1 MNIRPRVRKQ
11 LSAAR
16 QAKSTS
22 ISVTLAFVAG
32 FAAMSTPSA
41 NSSIDPSVASNKRA
55 ELQTKTG
62 QSADLRGIPSAKAA
76 AHRELLDQAQSLG
89 RIPVIVQLKAWVQP
103 ESMLDDDGIAQ
114 QREALSMVQ
123 QRVLDE
129 LSLRSGRDQAA
140 MGIKRFALTPAFAM
154 QASESDILELLAH
167 PDVLDVVEDS
177 IMLPFLMDSVPLI
190 GGLDGAFRGYTG
202 QGQVVAILDTGVDKN
217 HPFLKGKVISEACYS
232 SNVPALGATSLCPG
246 GASESTAS
254 GSGINCPVTLT
265 GCDHGTHVAGIAA
278 GRSDS
283 VSGVARDADLIA
295 AQIFSRFNS
304 VSICGNSAPCIRT
317 FTSDSLRALEHIY
330 LLRTSHPI
338 AAINMSL
345 GSGAF
350 QDPCNGDTRRTII
363 DQLRSA
369 GIATVAASGNDGYA
383 NAISAP
389 ACVASAISVGSTT
402 KADQISDSSNSAYF
416 LDLLAPGASIYS
428 AVPGT
433 SYASKSGTSM
443 ATPHVAGAWAV
454 IKSAQPTAGP
464 DAILSTLKSTGVALT
479 DVNDITTSRIQVDH
493 AVDEIARPQ
502 ATINTA
508 VLPYARAVA
517 ISQTATAFASVINSG
532 DATALDCL
540 IALPTGIPATLSYQT
555 TTAANVLTGTPNTPV
570 DIAAGATQGFVFGI
584 TPSQAMGATEIPL
597 VFDCTN
603 TAPASSHPGLNTFI
617 LSSAA
622 IAPPDLLAIGA
633 TPSGDGVVRLPSSTA
648 IGFFATAAV
657 NIGSAGTVTVSADDG
672 GRGLPLAL
680 QICETNPAGGWIVC
694 GSSLTRS
701 VGADQTAY
709 YSVFVTGIGQPIT
722 FDPANNRLFL
732 RFAANGTTVGA
743 TNVAVTAP

>member
-1 MNIRPRVRKQ
+1 MSI
-11 LSAAR
+11 
-16 QAKSTS
+16 S
-22 ISVTLAFVAG
+22 ISVILAFVAV
-32 FAAMSTPSA
+32 FAAMPTPSA
-41 NSSIDPSVASNKRA
+41 NNAIDPPVAPNKSA
-55 ELQTKTG
+55 ELKTKTG
-62 QSADLRGIPSAKAA
+62 QSADLRGSPPEKAS
-76 AHRELLDQAQSLG
+76 AHRELLDQAHSLG
-89 RIPVIVQLKAWVQP
+89 RIPVIVKLKTWVQP
-103 ESMLDDDGIAQ
+103 ESMLDDDGIVQ
-114 QREALSMVQ
+114 QREALSTIQ

-129 LSLRSGRDQAA
+129 LSSRNGRDQAA

-167 PDVLDVVEDS
+167 PDVIDVVEDS

-190 GGLDGAFRGYTG
+190 GGLDGAFLGYTG
-202 QGQVVAILDTGVDKN
+202 LGQVVAILDTGVDKN

-246 GASESTAS
+246 GVSESTAD
-254 GSGINCPVTLT
+254 GSGVNCPITLA
-265 GCDHGTHVAGIAA
+265 GCDHGTHVAGIVA
-278 GRSDS
+278 GRSTNA
-283 VSGVARDADLIA
+283 SGVARDADIIA
-295 AQIFSRFNS
+295 AQVFSRFDS
-304 VSICGNSAPCIRT
+304 ASFCGIAAPCIAT
-317 FTSDSLRALEHIY
+317 FTSDSLRALERIY
-330 LLRTSHPI
+330 LLRTSYPI

-350 QDPCNGDTRRTII
+350 QDPCNDDARRTII

-369 GIATVAASGNDGYA
+369 GIATVAASGNEGYA
-383 NAISAP
+383 NAMSAP
-389 ACVASAISVGSTT
+389 ACVPSAISVGSTT
-402 KADQISDSSNSAYF
+402 KADQISGFSNSAYF

-433 SYASKSGTSM
+433 GYASKSGTSM

-454 IKSAQPTAGP
+454 IKSAQPAADP
-464 DAILSTLKSTGVALT
+464 DAILNMLKSTGIALT
-479 DVNDITTSRIQVDH
+479 DVNDITTSRIQVDR
-493 AVDEIARPQ
+493 AVDEIAGPQ

-517 ISQTATAFASVINSG
+517 IAETATAFASVINSG
-532 DATALDCL
+532 DTTALSCL

-584 TPSQAMGATEIPL
+584 TPSQSMAATEIPL

-603 TAPASSHPGLNTFI
+603 TAPAPSHPGLNTFI
-617 LSSAA
+617 LSAAA
-622 IAPPDLLAIGA
+622 IAPPDLLAIGV
-633 TPSGDGVVRLPSSTA
+633 TPSGDGVVRLPSSTG

-672 GRGLPLAL
+672 GRGLPLTL
-680 QICETNPAGGWIVC
+680 RVCETTPAGEWIVC
-694 GSSLTRS
+694 GNSLTRL

-709 YSVFVTGIGQPIT
+709 FTVFATGTGQPIA

-732 RFAANGTTVGA
+732 RFASNGTTVGA